1 MFINKRMNKQIVVY
15 LYNGISLNPKRKE
28 TTGMPNSMDKHLRYN
43 VGIKQGNYKKSTH
56 DNLIYDTWKEAKLI
70 DCNKS
75 C

>member
-43 VGIKQGNYKKSTH
+43 VGIKQGDYKKK
-56 DNLIYDTWKEAKLI
+56 YP
-70 DCNKS
+70 
-75 C
+75 